1 MDSQGSPSQLSY
13 VYVMWLL
20 LTCQQRVLVHSL
32 SRKKIGHSFSW
43 RRWAERAGACSS
55 GDYASLP
62 ILGLCHSLW
71 PEWKHRIKWLTSGSK
86 DPTAEVI
93 E

>member
-1 MDSQGSPSQLSY
+1 MCT
-13 VYVMWLL
+13 M
-20 LTCQQRVLVHSL
+20 C
-32 SRKKIGHSFSW
+32 RKKFGHSFHW

-55 GDYASLP
+55 GDNASLSV
-62 ILGLCHSLW
+62 LGLCHSLR
-71 PEWKHRIKWLTSGSK
+71 PEWKHGIKWLTFGSK